1 MKGGDKMKNIETKYK
16 TLMTM
21 NIILVILVLALGVY
35 VLNSNGVFD
44 KDVGLS
50 PGSLSST
57 LISGTQN
64 ESVTGYI
71 KNTQTGGEARAALCL
86 TGGDASSCLA
96 KRSSTGTLVGKSD
109 RSSLLFW
116 NDAKGGD
123 FVFGTGIGFGYKELA
138 RIKGTTGNLTV
149 TSLQNQYLPP
159 GQFDYVCSDS
169 TGQLIRSGS
178 PCK

>member
-1 MKGGDKMKNIETKYK
+1 MKNIETKYK

-35 VLNSNGVFD
+35 VLKSNGVFD

-86 TGGDASSCLA
+86 TGGDSSSCIA
-96 KRSSTGTLVGKSD
+96 KRSGIGTLAGTRDTSPLV
-109 RSSLLFW
+109 FW
-116 NDAKGGD
+116 NDAKGGS
-123 FVFGTGIGFGYKELA
+123 FVFSTGSGGGYKELA
-138 RIKGTTGNLTV
+138 RINGTIGNFTLNALKNPNLQKG
-149 TSLQNQYLPP
+149 Y
-159 GQFDYVCSDS
+159 FDYVCSDS